1 MSAHAY
7 TVVYRQFTVQT
18 RSTLFTAARLIY
30 GAGTGRIVGIGYDS
44 RVARVAR
51 VREDFVA
58 HAFASR
64 PVQALEFGAEVAFRA
79 DPLVSDPMANVFA
92 MRVRGVGIEARFLGT
107 GRHATKEQG
116 DQRLHLH
123 GKMSTSLLSLLS
135 RRRAPGSQTP
145 PSRTHAL
152 MIDFAF
158 LFLSSDIPISFR
170 MAGAL
175 HLFVCLF
182 VCLFHGAPVVCD

>member
-64 PVQALEFGAEVAFRA
+64 PVQALPFGAEVAFRA

-92 MRVRGVGIEARFLGT
+92 MRVRGVGIETRFLG

-116 DQRLHLH
+116 GDQRLHLR
-123 GKMSTSLLSLLS
+123 GRMSTSLLSLLP
-135 RRRAPGSQTP
+135 RRRAP
-145 PSRTHAL
+145 SRGERHPLARTTDAN
-152 MIDFAF
+152 DRFAF
-158 LFLSSDIPISFR
+158 LFLSSEYR
-170 MAGAL
+170 RLRLWQEM
-175 HLFVCLF
+175 
-182 VCLFHGAPVVCD
+182 